1 VTLNRGKVMERRHF
15 IRGLCSGIAAWP
27 LAAYAQQVSEPR
39 RIGVLGADATVW
51 RPWAA
56 AFVARLRELGWIA
69 GDNIAIEY
77 RWAEGSSARVSE
89 IAADFL
95 RQNVAVI
102 VTYGSAV
109 AVLKQATTVTPI
121 VFAVAVDPA
130 RGGLVASLERPGGN
144 VTGMSIQ
151 QSDLIGKRLEL
162 LREVI
167 PQFRRIAIMFDAGY
181 SGSVLEASDVKATAR
196 ALGLN
201 YASLEIRRPEDI
213 PPTLEAIK
221 AKVDALYVVSDAL
234 IATNRMRIITF
245 ALNARLPTILSYR
258 DYVEAGGLMS
268 YGPNYADLF
277 RRTADMV
284 DKVLRGKTPGDIPVE
299 QASKFE
305 FVINRTTA
313 KRLGLQIPTT
323 LLATADEVIE

>member
-1 VTLNRGKVMERRHF
+1 MERREF
-15 IRGLCSGIAAWP
+15 IRGLCSSIAAWP
-27 LAAYAQQVSEPR
+27 LAAYAQQIDQPR

-51 RPWAA
+51 RPWTA
-56 AFVARLRELGWIA
+56 AFVARLRELGWTE
-69 GDNIAIEY
+69 GDSVAIEY

-130 RGGLVASLERPGGN
+130 RGGLVASLERPGSN
-144 VTGMSIQ
+144 VTGMSIH

-245 ALNARLPTILSYR
+245 ALDARLPTILSYR

-313 KRLGLQIPTT
+313 KSLGLQIPTT